1 VSDAYLKFSNSKF
14 GKPLFSALGLAI
26 PPLLT
31 RYRRGD
37 SLVKESVVINVE
49 DNLALFKAC
58 FMESKFELAGDS
70 HEKTD
75 ALIFDATNIA
85 SPEMLNQC
93 HAFFSQQLS
102 RLSSNGK
109 ILIVGLVITS
119 TMPILQAA
127 SQRAL
132 TGIVKSIAKEVG
144 RKGCTAN
151 LIYTSALTSASLG
164 ATSRFLL
171 SNKSAYVSGQVLS
184 ASGGEFTLKQWS
196 KPLQGKTALV
206 TGASRGIGAAI
217 AQALAADG
225 ANVIGLDIPQA
236 KDALEQQMATI
247 NGQSIILNIT
257 DEDAGAKISQAIK
270 TPLDIVVHNAG
281 ITRDKTLKRMSSEQ
295 WQSVIDINLMSV
307 ARINEYFFANRCLS
321 AHARIVCVSS
331 ISGIAGNVGQVNYA
345 ASKSGI
351 IGLVE
356 ATARK
361 LTVNNSQITINA
373 VAPGFIETAMTAK
386 IPLLTRHFGR
396 RMCALSQGGLPVDV
410 AQAIVF
416 FCAPNAQNV
425 SGNTLRVCGQNLI
438 GA

>member
-1 VSDAYLKFSNSKF
+1 VSDAYLKFSHSKF
-14 GKPLFSALGLAI
+14 GKPLFSALGLSI

-31 RYRRGD
+31 RYRLGD
-37 SLVKESVVINVE
+37 SLVKESVVINVK
-49 DNLALFKAC
+49 DNLTLFKAC
-58 FMESKFELAGDS
+58 FSESKVEVAGDS
-70 HEKTD
+70 HEQTD
-75 ALIFDATNIA
+75 ALIFDATHIT

-93 HAFFSQQLS
+93 HTFFSQQLS
-102 RLSSNGK
+102 RLSPSGK
-109 ILIVGLVITS
+109 ILIVGLVITP
-119 TMPILQAA
+119 TMTILQAA
-127 SQRAL
+127 AQRAL

-151 LIYTSALTSASLG
+151 LVYASALTSASLG
-164 ATSRFLL
+164 AASRFFL
-171 SNKSAYVSGQVLS
+171 SDKSAFVSGQVLS
-184 ASGGEFTLKQWS
+184 AMDGEFTLKQWS
-196 KPLQGKTALV
+196 KPLEGKTALV

-217 AQALAADG
+217 AQILAADG

-236 KDALEQQMATI
+236 KDALTQQMAAI
-247 NGQSIILNIT
+247 NGQSILLNIT
-257 DEDAGAKISQAIK
+257 DEDAGAKISQAINM
-270 TPLDIVVHNAG
+270 PLDIVVHNAG

-307 ARINEYFFANRCLS
+307 ARINEYFFVNHCFS
-321 AHARIVCVSS
+321 PQARVVCVSS

-356 ATARK
+356 ATAAQ
-361 LTVNNSQITINA
+361 LAAQGSNVTINA
-373 VAPGFIETAMTAK
+373 VAPGFIETQMTGK
-386 IPLLTRHFGR
+386 VPLLTRHFGR

-410 AQAIVF
+410 AQTIAF
-416 FCAPNAQNV
+416 FCAPNTQNV